1 MYICLSVSFTGIGL
15 LSLHVKTCSAYRYI
29 NPHAN
34 YLQSLMLYR
43 ECPFMVQGAHRE
55 TGEHSQK
62 LFHQQGKRLQCIW
75 VLPSPHCKDL
85 QVLTGT
91 YRHVL
96 LTGIENPCCKFYL
109 LDKFLDKHLQLLL
122 KHVSL
127 TGKFENLLN
136 WQGSPV
142 SGDVS

>member
-1 MYICLSVSFTGIGL
+1 MKAELSRKAKVKYCRHLWFKWIIQHCGGEIPCL
-15 LSLHVKTCSAYRYI
+15 A
-29 NPHAN
+29 
-34 YLQSLMLYR
+34 
-43 ECPFMVQGAHRE
+43 
-55 TGEHSQK
+55 
-62 LFHQQGKRLQCIW
+62 
-75 VLPSPHCKDL
+75 PHCKDL

-109 LDKFLDKHLQLLL
+109 LDKSFDKQLQLLL

>member
-1 MYICLSVSFTGIGL
+1 MKIVNFLTILHKPVF
-15 LSLHVKTCSAYRYI
+15 SLIMSI
-29 NPHAN
+29 
-34 YLQSLMLYR
+34 
-43 ECPFMVQGAHRE
+43 
-55 TGEHSQK
+55 
-62 LFHQQGKRLQCIW
+62 
-75 VLPSPHCKDL
+75 HCKDL
-85 QVLTGT
+85 QVVTGT

-109 LDKFLDKHLQLLL
+109 LDKSFDKQLHLLL

>member
-1 MYICLSVSFTGIGL
+1 MDDLKLCL
-15 LSLHVKTCSAYRYI
+15 
-29 NPHAN
+29 
-34 YLQSLMLYR
+34 
-43 ECPFMVQGAHRE
+43 
-55 TGEHSQK
+55 
-62 LFHQQGKRLQCIW
+62 
-75 VLPSPHCKDL
+75 HCKDL

-109 LDKFLDKHLQLLL
+109 LDKSFDKQLQLLL

-136 WQGSPV
+136 
-142 SGDVS
+142 